1 MRALSAELEA
11 AQKQSS
17 SRPYV
22 QCLVNDYRGDRARQ
36 RFQRYYTDSEP
47 EGFVAAV
54 GAPDG
59 SLVRAR
65 LEDNGA
71 TATLY
76 VSRVSSPGSGSAW
89 SSWTSLEA
97 GVSDVAGCALAL
109 DGTTLLLFYLAADDV
124 SIRLRTSA
132 DNGASWSAATTIVA
146 ASGAV
151 GRIAAAV
158 STFSGDRVL
167 VWSEGATVYRSWY
180 TSGAWGARTAWSN
193 TMASIT
199 GLAITHLLDFQVIV
213 TGTQATTLHPRVFA
227 CRFGDGAL
235 GTLNAWS
242 ALRDVAL
249 GSAEGDVTFTSPAV
263 CFTGNVFRAW
273 FVEHFAGDEAYDRLH
288 GTEME
293 ITFDFAGGDF
303 WREPFAFDYAP
314 TTRGVAVAVMNGTE
328 TWLVAAAGVWF
339 SDAPALPEIDV
350 TADVIEASVEASDE
364 GSTAVVVLN
373 NEGGRF
379 TAYGSGDVAVIQRG
393 ARLQLSPG
401 YFTRNG
407 PELNQDDPYSY
418 WIDEIELVTGPQPRL
433 ILRAH
438 DASRLLASWQSRRQ
452 HVWANGDETVVQLI
466 WRLMRRAGLS
476 IDIGRATGLTATLE
490 PAFTIHPGESGGSAL
505 RRLLAMTSDLGR
517 WRTGGFEVITPDA
530 VETASYAFGP
540 EHRIVSAR
548 YVDRGLA
555 ANRVRVLGLDK
566 YNEAFAFDDLAA
578 TGERVALLT
587 DADLITAAMAE
598 DRAEAALRLAE
609 VESRADV
616 VQVFGI
622 HCGVEMYDVV
632 EVTDA
637 QAGLMDARRR
647 VLGLRWR
654 YSTGAKPR
662 YDMILTLGL
671 P

>member
-1 MRALSAELEA
+1 VRTLSVELET
-11 AQKQSS
+11 AQQQAS

-22 QCLVNDYRGDRARQ
+22 QCMINNFWGNRARQ
-36 RFQRYYTDSEP
+36 RFQRFYTGAEP
-47 EGFVAAV
+47 EGYIAAV
-54 GAPDG
+54 AAPDG

-76 VSRVSSPGSGSAW
+76 VSRVTSPGSGSTW

-97 GVSDVAGCALAL
+97 GVSDLAGCALAL
-109 DGTTLLLFYLAADDV
+109 DGTTLLLFYVASDDV
-124 SIRLRTSA
+124 SVRLRTSS
-132 DNGASWSAATTIVA
+132 DNGASWSSASTIAT

-151 GRIAAAV
+151 SHIAAAV

-167 VWSEGATVYRSWY
+167 VWSEGATVYRSRY
-180 TSGAWGARTAWSN
+180 TSGAWGARTAWTN
-193 TMASIT
+193 TMASVT
-199 GLAITHLLDFQVIV
+199 GLAITHLLDFQVMV
-213 TGTQATTLHPRVFA
+213 TGTQATTRHPRVFA
-227 CRFGDGAL
+227 CRFGDGAI
-235 GTLNAWS
+235 GTLNQWS
-242 ALRDVAL
+242 ALRDVAF
-249 GSAEGDVTFTSPAV
+249 GSVEGDVTFSSPAV

-288 GTEME
+288 ASEME
-293 ITFDFAGGDF
+293 LTFDFAAGDF

-314 TTRGVAVAVMNGTE
+314 TTRGVAAVANGTQ

-350 TADVIEASVEASDE
+350 TADVIEASVETGGE
-364 GSTAVVVLN
+364 GSTAVVALN

-379 TAYGSGDVAVIQRG
+379 TAYGSGDVSVLQRG

-401 YFTRNG
+401 YFTSTG
-407 PELNQDDPYSY
+407 PEVNQDDPYSY
-418 WIDEIELVTGPQPRL
+418 WIDEIELVTGAQPRL
-433 ILRAH
+433 VVRAR
-438 DASRLLASWQSRRQ
+438 DTGSLLASWRARRQ
-452 HVWANGDETVVQLI
+452 HVWANGDETIVQLI

-476 IDIGRATGLTATLE
+476 IDIGSASGLTTTLE
-490 PAFTIHPGESGGSAL
+490 PAFTIHPGESGDSAL

-517 WRTGGFEVITPDA
+517 WRTSGLEMITPA
-530 VETASYAFGP
+530 AAETASYAFGP
-540 EHRIVSAR
+540 DHRLVSAR

-566 YNEAFAFDDLAA
+566 YNEAFAVDDLTA
-578 TGERVALLT
+578 TGERVALLS
-587 DADLITAAMAE
+587 DADLTTSAMAE

-616 VQVFGI
+616 IQVFGV
-622 HCGVEMYDVV
+622 HCGLELYDVV

-637 QAGLMDARRR
+637 QAGLVDARRR
-647 VLGLRWR
+647 VLGFRWR
-654 YSTGAKPR
+654 YSTAAKPR
-662 YDMILTLGL
+662 YDMNLTLGL